1 MATTTPKKP
10 RTPRERYAM
19 VTVPCGPELHK
30 HLVAEAERYAKQK
43 REKKPNIAKTAR
55 RLLGKAMNLGE
66 SVWGD
71 TSE

>member
-1 MATTTPKKP
+1 
-10 RTPRERYAM
+10 
-19 VTVPCGPELHK
+19 VPCGPELHK